1 MGRTVLL
8 KDVAARAGVSS
19 TTASLILNNKT
30 DAFPDQTVSRVR
42 QAARDLGY
50 RPNRLAQSLRQ
61 NRTHTIGLISDD
73 IATTPFAGAM
83 IRGAQE
89 AAWKAGHVLVLI
101 DTEGEADVE
110 RAALETMLDRKADGL
125 VYARMYHQ
133 VIEPPRPTPDL
144 PLVMLDARAPDA
156 SVPSVVPDEEGGTR
170 AAVNHLIEVGH
181 TSIGFVQTADIV
193 PAATERLAAF
203 RNTLARAGLPDDE
216 APVVHD
222 PLLPGST
229 PEEVVDLLQN
239 APRPTALFCFNDQSA
254 HNVYNAARR
263 LGLHIPEDLSVVGFD
278 NQETIAPWLDPGLTT
293 VQLPHYEM
301 GRWAVERLEQVI
313 SGGESEAVQ
322 FRMPCPLVVRDSVAP
337 PTVAQEATMKEKGRQ

>member
-42 QAARDLGY
+42 QAASELGY

-61 NRTHTIGLISDD
+61 KRTHTIGLISDD

-101 DTEGEADVE
+101 DTEGEAEVE
-110 RAALETMLDRKADGL
+110 QAALETMLDRKVDGL

-133 VIEPPRPTPDL
+133 VIEPLRPVSDV

-156 SVPSVVPDEEGGTR
+156 SVASVVPDEAGGAR
-170 AAVNHLIEVGH
+170 AAVNHLIEAGH
-181 TSIGFVQTADIV
+181 TRIGFVQTNDVV
-193 PAATERLAAF
+193 PAAAERLATF
-203 RNTLARAGLPDDE
+203 REVLAEAGLPAE
-216 APVVHD
+216 GAPVVHD
-222 PLLPGST
+222 PQVPGAP
-229 PEEVVDLLQN
+229 PEQVMDLLQDN
-239 APRPTALFCFNDQSA
+239 NRPTALFCFHDLFA
-254 HNVYNAARR
+254 HNVYNVAGR
-263 LGLHIPEDLSVVGFD
+263 LGLRIPEDLSVVGFD

-301 GRWAVERLEQVI
+301 GRWAVERLEQMMN
-313 SGGESEAVQ
+313 GEEGDPVQ
-322 FRMPCPLVVRDSVAP
+322 FRMSCPLVVRDSVAP
-337 PTVAQEATMKEKGRQ
+337 PAPHKQQ